1 MAKLMTGAQIMEHLR
16 YQIEDVCI
24 ELMNWNGDD
33 HSEEIKALRE
43 LKKSIKGWVSDWTTP
58 AFDIGYYTASGYYYA
73 VVTHKGEEFVSPL
86 WVPAV
91 HKEE

>member
-16 YQIEDVCI
+16 YQIEDVCM
-24 ELMNWNGDD
+24 ELMSWYGDD
-33 HSEEIKALRE
+33 HTDEIKALNT
-43 LKKSIKGWVSDWTTP
+43 LKKSITGWVFDWTTP
-58 AFDIGYYTASGYYYA
+58 AFDIEYRVASGYHYA